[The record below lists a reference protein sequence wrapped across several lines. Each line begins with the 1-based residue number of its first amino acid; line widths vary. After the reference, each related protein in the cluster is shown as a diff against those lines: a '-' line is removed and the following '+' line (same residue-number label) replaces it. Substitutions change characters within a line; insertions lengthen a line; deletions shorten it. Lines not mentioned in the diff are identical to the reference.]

1 MRYHKSLIFWFTFD
15 GDMMKNRFIFKY
27 ILVVCLYLPIQAW
40 SYPYSE
46 IYVFGDSLSDTG
58 RLFEAIGV
66 PPTPYFEGRSSNG
79 PLWVEHLANALDLS
93 YNPKTNFAWAGATT
107 GTANVWSEKAPDV
120 ELSGLQQQVD
130 SYIAETVVDPNAL
143 YVVWAG
149 SNDFMG
155 DMSNPQETITTAVTN
170 LVTAVGKLRQHGVQ
184 HLLVINLPDM
194 GKTPRGLASG
204 NSAAMTG
211 LTMAFNQAL
220 AKNLQPF
227 NVIQADMQTGL
238 EMVIDPE
245 THLDPNTFS
254 LTNFTD
260 ACFDREAETIC
271 DTPSHYFYW
280 DDIHPTTAGHQ
291 VIALIVYSAV
301 AEQVYIDYT
310 PSDVMAQPILRLPIV
325 EVISQGSK
333 EFVLDAQMVRD
344 SDKTKF
350 GFVITGT
357 GLQTT
362 KFQGMITFPSDHE
375 YPTFEQS
382 TGVLHLPAVH
392 HIQQEIVVC
401 VTSPCDPVLN
411 FVAKYTADL
420 NFVSETLINPFKAP
434 LFVLTKTTHLE

>member
-1 MRYHKSLIFWFTFD
+1 MNNFNFT
-15 GDMMKNRFIFKY
+15 KPRFLS
-27 ILVVCLYLPIQAW
+27 ILGFSEFIMVVCLCLPFQVW

-66 PPTPYFEGRSSNG
+66 PPTPYFEGHSSNG
-79 PLWVEHLANALDLS
+79 NVWVEHLANSLDLS

-107 GTANVWSEKAPDV
+107 GTGNVWSETVPDA

-130 SYIAETVVDPNAL
+130 SYIAETVADPNAL
-143 YVVWAG
+143 YVIWAG
-149 SNDFMG
+149 SNDFQG

-170 LVTAVGKLRQHGVQ
+170 LVSAVGKLRKHGVR
-184 HLLVINLPDM
+184 HLLVINMPDL

-211 LTMAFNQAL
+211 LTIAFNQAL
-220 AKNLQPF
+220 AENLQPF
-227 NVIQADMQTGL
+227 NVIQADMPTSL
-238 EMVIDPE
+238 EMVNDSE

-254 LTNFTD
+254 LANFTD
-260 ACFDREAETIC
+260 ACFDKETQTVC

-280 DDIHPTTAGHQ
+280 DDIHPTTTGHQ
-291 VIALIVYSAV
+291 VIALIVYSAI
-301 AEQVYIDYT
+301 ADPVYMDYT
-310 PSDVMAQPILRLPIV
+310 SSDAMAQPILRLPVV
-325 EVISQGSK
+325 EVIGQDSK

-344 SDKTKF
+344 SDKTQF

-357 GLQTT
+357 SLQTT
-362 KFQGMITFPSDHE
+362 KFQGVITFPSDHQ

-382 TGVLHLPAVH
+382 TGVLHLPVVH
-392 HIQQEIVVC
+392 HVQPEIVVC
-401 VTSPCDPVLN
+401 VTVPCDPVLN
-411 FVAKYTADL
+411 FVAKYMADL

-434 LFVLTKTTHLE
+434 LFVLTGTARLE

>member
-1 MRYHKSLIFWFTFD
+1 
-15 GDMMKNRFIFKY
+15 MKNSFVFKFI
-27 ILVVCLYLPIQAW
+27 LLVCLYLPTQAQ

-58 RLFEAIGV
+58 RLFEAIGM
-66 PPTPYFEGRSSNG
+66 PPTPYFEGHSSNG
-79 PLWVEHLANALDLS
+79 NLWVEHLANALDLS

-107 GTANVWSEKAPDV
+107 GTGNVWSKTAPDV

-149 SNDFMG
+149 SNDFLG

-184 HLLVINLPDM
+184 HLLVINLPDL

-204 NSAAMTG
+204 NSAAMTE
-211 LTMAFNQAL
+211 LTIAFNQAL
-220 AKNLQPF
+220 AENLQPF
-227 NVIQADMQTGL
+227 NVIQADMPASL
-238 EMVIDPE
+238 EMAMDSE

-254 LTNFTD
+254 LANFTD
-260 ACFDREAETIC
+260 ACFDREAQTVC

-280 DDIHPTTAGHQ
+280 DDIHPSTAGHQ
-291 VIALIVYSAV
+291 VLALVVYSAV
-301 AEQVYIDYT
+301 AEQVYMDYT
-310 PSDVMAQPILRLPIV
+310 LSDAMAQSILRLPIV
-325 EVISQGSK
+325 EVIRQGSK
-333 EFVLDAQMVRD
+333 EFVLDAQMVRV
-344 SDKTKF
+344 SDKTQF
-350 GFVITGT
+350 DFVITGT

-362 KFQGMITFPSDHE
+362 KFQNLITFPSEHQ

-382 TGVLHLPAVH
+382 TGVLHLPVVH
-392 HIQQEIVVC
+392 HIQRQIVVC
-401 VTSPCDPVLN
+401 ITAPCDPVLN

-420 NFVSETLINPFKAP
+420 NFVLETLINPFKAP
-434 LFVLTKTTHLE
+434 LFVLTRTTRLE